1 MGEKCSGKL
10 PHPALRG
17 GQGSKGTK
25 VEFSPPWSFARERT
39 RVAGAAGGD
48 PYWRLSRAGVQKVAG
63 LRSAVWC
70 NNVRGWS
77 RGIGLD
83 AKEEED
89 RRREER
95 RRPEGVSSRPGST
108 CGLSSKRHQK
118 LESMALLAAC
128 ARALIAEAAQ

>member
-1 MGEKCSGKL
+1 MGSVPGTAQMDGRKV
-10 PHPALRG
+10 LREAPTPG
-17 GQGSKGTK
+17 PTRGQGSRGTK

-39 RVAGAAGGD
+39 CVAGAAGGD

-95 RRPEGVSSRPGST
+95 RRPEGANSRPAARVG
-108 CGLSSKRHQK
+108 
-118 LESMALLAAC
+118 LAAKGTK
-128 ARALIAEAAQ
+128 A